1 MRNISSLTN
10 KDFKLLDPG
19 VGTIAI
25 RRTLASEGV
34 AGHEQVSMMTT
45 SLDPFTETGISQQ
58 AHCNARS
65 QENQGMKRKSRDLED
80 QIQALKND
88 T

>member
-19 VGTIAI
+19 VGTIAV
-25 RRTLASEGV
+25 RRTLAREGM
-34 AGHEQVSMMTT
+34 AGHVQVSMMTML
-45 SLDPFTETGISQQ
+45 LDPFTETGISQQ
-58 AHCNARS
+58 AHCYARS
-65 QENQGMKRKSRDLED
+65 QENQGMERKSRDSED

-88 T
+88 I